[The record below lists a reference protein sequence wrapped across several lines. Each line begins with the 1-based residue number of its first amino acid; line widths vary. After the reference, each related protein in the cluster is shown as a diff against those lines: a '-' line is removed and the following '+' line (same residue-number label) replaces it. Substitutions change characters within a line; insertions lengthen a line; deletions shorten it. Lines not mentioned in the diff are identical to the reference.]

1 MPQPE
6 GAELIAADV
15 ASLVLVRRAHKRT
28 AWAFTQRAHGAPPL
42 ATMAEPL
49 RKFESVGRIA
59 GADPES
65 FWWWLQD
72 EALDHIGRELASK
85 NYCVIDGLLGPHA
98 LRALRDEVAALRDT
112 GRLQPSK
119 LAGGR
124 TGGMLTYTH
133 TAVRGDHVAWFDG
146 DEGEATWP
154 SRTLSRYLQKVD
166 TLVAQL
172 AEHAGEQLRSIA
184 SRSKA
189 MVTCYPGGG
198 ARYVRHCDNS
208 CDSGHGDRCNG
219 RRLTAILYLNERWG
233 PLHGGELR
241 VHPPFA
247 PKGQPPLCDV
257 APLGDRLILFYA
269 DYRVPH
275 EVLPAHV
282 ARLAIT
288 VWYFDRDEYTR
299 ARASGSEASEQTDH
313 REQEAIEAEIRR
325 FEERFGEGTVRHGEK
340 GDGPTALAA
349 G

>member
-269 DYRVPH
+269 DCAQRTHTRIRSRAHTRIRRTP
-275 EVLPAHV
+275 PAAH
-282 ARLAIT
+282 RSRIRRPGLALS
-288 VWYFDRDEYTR
+288 WQL
-299 ARASGSEASEQTDH
+299 ARAPAL
-313 REQEAIEAEIRR
+313 IRR
-325 FEERFGEGTVRHGEK
+325 PSTTPVPARPKPLRLSIHAWRGV
-340 GDGPTALAA
+340 A
-349 G
+349 